1 MTKLHMGKK
10 IWNKKDT
17 SIQLRMPSELK
28 EELTEVAMLY
38 NDTPSGL
45 ARFLGDRTAVIKLCL
60 LSFLEHYESRGKTTI
75 PLDWKQILDDL
86 NN

>member
-1 MTKLHMGKK
+1 MEKK

-28 EELTEVAMLY
+28 EALTEVAMLY

-45 ARFLGDRTAVIKLCL
+45 ARFLVERFLAAHQENDSL
-60 LSFLEHYESRGKTTI
+60 LIYPPEFKM
-75 PLDWKQILDDL
+75 K
-86 NN
+86 

>member
-1 MTKLHMGKK
+1 MGKK
-10 IWNKKDT
+10 IWNKKDA

-45 ARFLGDRTAVIKLCL
+45 ARFLVER
-60 LSFLEHYESRGKTTI
+60 FLDAHRENDSALIYPPEFRK
-75 PLDWKQILDDL
+75 K
-86 NN
+86 

>member
-1 MTKLHMGKK
+1 MATPFAVRLS
-10 IWNKKDT
+10 D
-17 SIQLRMPSELK
+17 
-28 EELTEVAMLY
+28 EVLERIDHVVETT
-38 NDTPSGL
+38 N
-45 ARFLGDRTAVIKLCL
+45 LGGRAAVIKLCL